1 MNRRGLVAVIG
12 AWALSFRTAAAP
24 RRVAGFT
31 TAETARI
38 DQLLKLIQ
46 QRLDQSPATAEARW
60 KAMARI
66 EDDASEQAAIGA
78 VRTMAE
84 RMRLDPDIA
93 IRFAQAQIDAG
104 KIIQTARHRE
114 WAAHSGIAPARQ
126 STAGVFHASTPE
138 PAFSVA
144 LLRAL
149 RDSLAVLRRR
159 GSRGLL
165 DARAADLIHVGGP
178 DLLAGQ
184 AALKPLYEIAN

>member
-1 MNRRGLVAVIG
+1 MNRRRLVAVIG
-12 AWALSFRTAAAP
+12 GWALTIRAAAAQRTA
-24 RRVAGFT
+24 GFS
-31 TAETARI
+31 TAETARV

-46 QRLDQSPATAEARW
+46 KRLEQSPATAEARW

-66 EDDASEQAAIGA
+66 EDSASEQAAIDA
-78 VRTMAE
+78 VRTAAE
-84 RMRLDPDIA
+84 SMRLDPEFA

-114 WAAHSGIAPARQ
+114 WAANSTIAPPRQ
-126 STAGVFHASTPE
+126 GTAGVFHASTPE
-138 PAFSVA
+138 PAFSRA